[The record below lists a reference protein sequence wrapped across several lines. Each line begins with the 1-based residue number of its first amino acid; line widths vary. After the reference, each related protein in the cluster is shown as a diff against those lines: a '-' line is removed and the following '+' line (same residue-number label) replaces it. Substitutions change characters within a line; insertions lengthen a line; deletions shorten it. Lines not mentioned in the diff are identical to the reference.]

1 MTQEQIIRTIDIPA
15 QEGRGFRLKHGEIV
29 KVIDVEGQQ
38 VADFVAFVA
47 SNITERLDPTVTMD
61 VLRSIHVK
69 PNDILYSN
77 VYRPLLTIIEDKVG
91 RHDFFNSACRPEMY
105 GFLYDQ
111 PEHTSCYH
119 NLNDSLAEFGI
130 QQPHQHYS
138 FNLFMNTVI
147 DSQGNIQVKA
157 PLSTAGDYISLRAE
171 MDLIIAI
178 SACPCQESD
187 CNGTHCTP
195 IRVEIIST

>member
-1 MTQEQIIRTIDIPA
+1 MTQEHIVQTIDIPA
-15 QEGRGFRLKHGEIV
+15 LEGRGFRLNQGEIV
-29 KVIDVEGQQ
+29 KVIDVDGQQ
-38 VADFVAFVA
+38 VADFVAIVA
-47 SNITERLDPTVTMD
+47 SNTTERLDPTVTMD
-61 VLRSIHVK
+61 VLRSVHVK

-77 VYRPLLTIIEDKVG
+77 MYRPLLTIIEDKVG
-91 RHDFFNSACRPEMY
+91 RHDFINSACRPEMY

-111 PEHTSCYH
+111 PEHASCYH
-119 NLNDSLAEFGI
+119 NLNVSLAEFGI
-130 QQPHQHYS
+130 QQPHQHYP

-157 PLSTAGDYISLRAE
+157 PISTAGDYISLRAE

-195 IRVEIIST
+195 IRVEIISI

>member
-1 MTQEQIIRTIDIPA
+1 MTEEHIVQTIDIPA
-15 QEGRGFRLKHGEIV
+15 LEGRGFRIKQGEIV

-38 VADFVAFVA
+38 VADFVAIVA
-47 SNITERLDPTVTMD
+47 SNTTERLDPTVTMD
-61 VLRSIHVK
+61 VLRSVHVK
-69 PNDILYSN
+69 PNDVLYSN

-91 RHDFFNSACRPEMY
+91 RHDFINSACRPEMY
-105 GFLYDQ
+105 GFLYHQ
-111 PEHTSCYH
+111 PEHASCYH
-119 NLNDSLAEFGI
+119 NLNVSLAEFGI
-130 QQPHQHYS
+130 QQPPQHYP

-157 PLSTAGDYISLRAE
+157 PISTAGDYISLRAE